1 MLIKNFLHKDIKEKA
16 WIFEEWKKKWN
27 SVCDENGYS
36 YFIKLF
42 EYDYE
47 MTCRKVQANRTKN
60 FMLKGMSFF
69 PIVIF
74 AWLFVQKFVLKKTIS
89 SNMDFVYA
97 GAVVLSGV
105 LLQWIEVKKYQETWI
120 RHARHKFVLD
130 NEMFKFISEIDE
142 YDSLDRKRIFR
153 DRIRRTWEEN
163 NSLFLKNMK
172 NETKMK
178 GVSASVAETKNAFE
192 NSFGRNK
199 K

>member
-1 MLIKNFLHKDIKEKA
+1 
-16 WIFEEWKKKWN
+16 
-27 SVCDENGYS
+27 
-36 YFIKLF
+36 
-42 EYDYE
+42 
-47 MTCRKVQANRTKN
+47 
-60 FMLKGMSFF
+60 MLKGMSFF

>member
-153 DRIRRTWEEN
+153 DRIRRTYL
-163 NSLFLKNMK
+163 S
-172 NETKMK
+172 K
-178 GVSASVAETKNAFE
+178 GRRK
-192 NSFGRNK
+192 
-199 K
+199 

>member
-69 PIVIF
+69 
-74 AWLFVQKFVLKKTIS
+74 
-89 SNMDFVYA
+89 
-97 GAVVLSGV
+97 
-105 LLQWIEVKKYQETWI
+105 LL
-120 RHARHKFVLD
+120 
-130 NEMFKFISEIDE
+130 
-142 YDSLDRKRIFR
+142 
-153 DRIRRTWEEN
+153 
-163 NSLFLKNMK
+163 
-172 NETKMK
+172 
-178 GVSASVAETKNAFE
+178 
-192 NSFGRNK
+192 
-199 K
+199 